1 MVQEMLDW
9 KLKTRG
15 QLPIGLDIGDNFI
28 KMIQLAVS
36 DGHISVLAAKK
47 LRIDQSL
54 ADDAEQRSSAIV
66 SVIQQAL
73 AEGGF
78 RGKTAISSLPNDHVR
93 ITSLRLGENESDKL
107 EQTLKNEA
115 GQRFGMDPNKDSIR
129 YMPAGDVPQGDEV
142 KNELIL
148 FAVASESIKEHIQLL
163 EDAGLQPVGID
174 AVPCALFRSYERSM
188 QRQEDQQRAV
198 VFVDVGSR
206 FTTVVLG
213 RGQEITFVKQ
223 IALGGRDFNR
233 EIAAKLGISGDEAE
247 MLRNKLRMERA
258 VTDQANGS
266 GRYRA
271 EPIGQDDTAEP
282 TGQDAAEPIGQDGAA
297 EAISQNDAA
306 EPIGQNDAA
315 EAISQ
320 DDAGE
325 PIDQNDT
332 AESQTGRQPSVL
344 DPGTRQVIVDAI
356 SSIAE
361 KLANEISLCFRYYTV
376 TFRGKR
382 VERAVF
388 SGGEAYEEILLNVLR
403 RHLAVEIE
411 VAQPMRGFDVTKLS
425 LDSDRRSTLCEW
437 AVAVGL
443 SLKGRN
449 GDGRARRIS
458 RTGDS
463 SVHEV
468 DSYEG
473 N

>member
-9 KLKTRG
+9 KLKTKS

-93 ITSLRLGENESDKL
+93 ITSLRLGENESEKL
-107 EQTLKNEA
+107 EQTLENEA

-129 YMPAGDVPQGDEV
+129 YMLAGDVPQGDEV

-163 EDAGLQPVGID
+163 EDAGLQSVGID

-188 QRQEDQQRAV
+188 QRQEDQQRAA

-258 VTDQANGS
+258 VPDQANGS

-282 TGQDAAEPIGQDGAA
+282 AGQDDTIEAAGQDDTI
-297 EAISQNDAA
+297 EAISQDDT
-306 EPIGQNDAA
+306 G

-382 VERAVF
+382 VELAVF

-411 VAQPMRGFDVTKLS
+411 VAQPMRGFDVTNLS

-449 GDGRARRIS
+449 GDGKARRIS